1 MKAAV
6 LHAPHQPMTIEDVAI
21 SKPKRR
27 EVLVRTAAAG
37 LCHSDL
43 HFIEGAYPTPVPVVL
58 GHESAGVVEAVG
70 EDVTYLKPGDH
81 VISCLS
87 VFCGHCE
94 FCLTGHLSICQ
105 TPEVKLAPGVAKRLT
120 WKGGQHLNQFLN
132 LSSFAEQ
139 MVVHENALVKVREDM
154 PLDLAALIGCS
165 VITGYGAVAHTA
177 KVEPG
182 CTVAVF
188 GAGGIGLA
196 TINAAVIAGAG
207 RIIAIDKDPFKLE
220 LARQFGATDVVD
232 ATAGDVV
239 KRVVEMSGG
248 GVHHAFECIGL
259 KITAEQAFS
268 SLRSGGTATLIGMIP
283 VGTRIELHGVDF
295 LRERRI
301 QGCMMG
307 SNRFRIDMPRLIDFY
322 KQGRLKLDEMVS
334 ARIKLEQINEGFAA
348 LKQGGVARSVIVFD
362 H

>member
-1 MKAAV
+1 MRAAV
-6 LHAPHQPMTIEDVAI
+6 LHAPKQAMTIEDVAI
-21 SKPKRR
+21 EKPRRR

-43 HFIEGAYPTPVPVVL
+43 HFIEGSYPTPVPVVL
-58 GHESAGVVEAVG
+58 GHESAGIVEAVG

-105 TPEVKLAPGVAKRLT
+105 DPEVKMLPGKAKRLT
-120 WKGGQHLNQFLN
+120 WQGGKHLNQFLN

-139 MVVHENALVKVREDM
+139 MVVHENALVKVRPDM

-177 KVEPG
+177 KIEPG
-182 CTVAVF
+182 STVAVF

-196 TINAAVIAGAG
+196 TINAAAIAGAA
-207 RIIAIDKDPFKLE
+207 RIIAVDLDPFKLN
-220 LARQFGATDVVD
+220 LAKQFGATDVLD
-232 ATAGDVV
+232 ANGGDVV
-239 KRVVEMSGG
+239 ARLLELTGG
-248 GVHHAFECIGL
+248 GVHYSFECIGL
-259 KITAEQAFS
+259 KATAEQSFS
-268 SLRSGGTATLIGMIP
+268 CLRSGGTSTLIGMIP
-283 VGTRIELHGVDF
+283 VGTKIELHGVDF

-307 SNRFRIDMPRLIDFY
+307 SNRFRVDMPRLIDFY
-322 KQGRLKLDEMVS
+322 LQGRLKLDEMVS

>member
-6 LHAPHQPMTIEDVAI
+6 LHAPNQAMTIEDIAI
-21 SKPKRR
+21 AKPKRR
-27 EVLVRTAAAG
+27 EVLIRTAAAG

-58 GHESAGVVEAVG
+58 GHESAGIVEEVG
-70 EDVTYLKPGDH
+70 EDVSYVKRGDH

-94 FCLTGHLSICQ
+94 FCLSGHLSICQ
-105 TPEVKLAPGVAKRLT
+105 TPEVKMLPGVAKRLT

-182 CTVAVF
+182 SSVAVF

-196 TINAAVIAGAG
+196 TINAARIAGAG
-207 RIIAIDKDPFKLE
+207 RIIAIDLDPFKLE
-220 LARQFGATDVVD
+220 LAKQFGATEVLD
-232 ATAGDVV
+232 ASSGDTV
-239 KRVVEMSGG
+239 KKIVAMSSG
-248 GVHHAFECIGL
+248 GVHYSFECIGL
-259 KITAEQAFS
+259 KATAEQSFS
-268 SLRSGGTATLIGMIP
+268 CLRSGGCATLIGMIP

-307 SNRFRIDMPRLIDFY
+307 SNRFRTDMPRLIEFY
-322 KQGRLKLDEMVS
+322 LQGRLHLKQMVS
-334 ARIKLEQINEGFAA
+334 ARIKLEQINQGFAA
-348 LKQGGVARSVIVFD
+348 LKLGGVARSVIVFD
-362 H
+362 Q

>member
-6 LHAPHQPMTIEDVAI
+6 LHAPRQPMTIEDVAI
-21 SKPKRR
+21 EKPRRR

-58 GHESAGVVEAVG
+58 GHESAGIVEAVG

-94 FCLTGHLSICQ
+94 FCLSGHLSICQ
-105 TPEVKLAPGVAKRLT
+105 EPTVKMPPGVAKRLR
-120 WKGGQHLNQFLN
+120 WKDAHLNQFLN

-139 MVVHENALVKVREDM
+139 MVVHEHALVKVREDM
-154 PLDLAALIGCS
+154 PLDLASLIGCS
-165 VITGYGAVAHTA
+165 VITGYGAVVHTA
-177 KVEPG
+177 KIEPG
-182 CTVAVF
+182 STVAVF

-196 TINAAVIAGAG
+196 TINAAAIAGAG
-207 RIIAIDKDPFKLE
+207 RIIVVDKDPFKLE
-220 LARQFGATDVVD
+220 LAKRFGATDVVD
-232 ATAGDVV
+232 ATEGDTVA
-239 KRVVEMSGG
+239 RIQALTGG
-248 GVHHAFECIGL
+248 GVQYSFECIGL
-259 KITAEQAFS
+259 KQTAEQSFYA
-268 SLRSGGTATLIGMIP
+268 LRAGGTATLIGMIP
-283 VGTRIELHGVDF
+283 VGTKIELHGVDF

-307 SNRFRIDMPRLIDFY
+307 SNRFRTDMPRLIDFY
-322 KQGRLKLDEMVS
+322 MKGRLHLDEMVS
-334 ARIKLEQINEGFAA
+334 ARIRLEDINDGFAA
-348 LKQGGVARSVIVFD
+348 LKQGGIARNVIVFD
-362 H
+362 Q